1 MMLEALRQAAQAALP
16 EDVWRHLQQ
25 GAHDALAPSP
35 SCFDAVALTP
45 RPLRAL
51 TQGHTRLTLFGETLA
66 HPFLVAPLAYARLFH
81 PDGDAGMA
89 MAATAQC
96 GQSLLSSLASQ
107 TIADVAAAHRGG
119 LAPVPD
125 VQIAGAP
132 WFQLYWQGDRD
143 TTAVLLQQALAQGC
157 PVVVLTVDAPVKT
170 GGIALPDGVHAVNLP
185 PRAAHPPASGQ
196 VFQHWMAQA
205 PTWDDVRWLR
215 ERCPVPLLL
224 KGITHP
230 DDARQARETGAAGV
244 IVSNHGGR
252 ALDTVPATAELLP
265 RIVEAVGGDGPQ
277 ALPVL
282 VDGGIRRG
290 TDVLK
295 ALGLG
300 ARAVLV
306 GRPQMHA
313 LAVAGAQGVAH
324 MLRLLRDELEIAMA
338 LSGCRTLADASPSL
352 LWPGAC
358 LTHPR

>member
-25 GAHDALAPSP
+25 GAHDAPAPCP

-224 KGITHP
+224 KGILHP
-230 DDARQARETGAAGV
+230 DDAEQALTLGCDGL
-244 IVSNHGGR
+244 IVSTHGGR
-252 ALDTVPATAELLP
+252 VLSGCVSPLEALRAVAARIDGRVPL
-265 RIVEAVGGDGPQ
+265 IVDS
-277 ALPVL
+277 
-282 VDGGIRRG
+282 GIRSGR
-290 TDVLK
+290 DAYV
-295 ALGLG
+295 ALQ
-300 ARAVLV
+300 ARATAVLV
-306 GRPQMHA
+306 GRPVLWGLAARGA
-313 LAVAGAQGVAH
+313 LGVAQV
-324 MLRLLRDELEIAMA
+324 LRVLRDELEMTMA
-338 LSGCRTLADASPSL
+338 ITGCATLDDIRADIQA
-352 LWPGAC
+352 
-358 LTHPR
+358 